1 MTKKDNEVFETEIK
15 AAFNIKELR
24 KYLNSPL
31 PYKIRPNFNNST
43 NRYKS
48 KNKDYGKFGNIKK
61 AKNSNHIASSQQKRR
76 TPKIKTK
83 YDSILERLNTNI
95 SLLKGDYKNIL
106 KEKYN
111 YNEHIIYQKRRNLV
125 EEGKENKIKMKSKIE
140 QYKNIKKIEQNKERE
155 KNMKMKEEY
164 DKNKHIQLNS
174 IKKEVERMKIE
185 EKNNF
190 KLYVN
195 NLEEIRNKKIKIKEE
210 EKEYIKNEIRQQ
222 KDRYKKYIELR
233 KRINREKEIKNAERI
248 DGYRVYALTQMQNE
262 LRNKLRIECSLNK
275 ELFNQ
280 YYNNFSE
287 DINKDTEVDIYSN

>member
-1 MTKKDNEVFETEIK
+1 MTKKNNEDFEIK
-15 AAFNIKELR
+15 VIFNKKEMDN
-24 KYLNSPL
+24 YLKSPL
-31 PYKIRPNFNNST
+31 PYKARPNFNNST

-48 KNKDYGKFGNIKK
+48 KNKDYGKFGNFEK
-61 AKNSNHIASSQQKRR
+61 AKNSNHITSSQQKNR

-83 YDSILERLNTNI
+83 YDSILERLNTSI
-95 SLLKGDYKNIL
+95 FLLKEDYKNIL

-111 YNEHIIYQKRRNLV
+111 YNEHKIYLKKRNLV

-140 QYKNIKKIEQNKERE
+140 QYKNIKKTEQNKERE

-190 KLYVN
+190 KSYIN
-195 NLEEIRNKKIKIKEE
+195 NLEEIRNKKIKVKEE
-210 EKEYIKNEIRQQ
+210 EKEYIKKELSKQ
-222 KDRYKKYIELR
+222 KDRYKQYIELR

-248 DGYRVYALTQMQNE
+248 DGYRVYALTQMRNE
-262 LRNKLRIECSLNK
+262 LRNKLKIENSLNK
-275 ELFNQ
+275 ELFDQ
-280 YYNNFSE
+280 YYNNFIE
-287 DINKDTEVDIYSN
+287 NVNKDTEVDIYSN